1 TTNYPNL
8 TNKDLSELTTLVDA
22 DTTTVNTEKYQIH
35 DQSLKSI
42 LDQAQAWEDAK
53 IAAMD
58 EIGRLSNL
66 NATQISHLKDK
77 VKTSSHSQTETI
89 KNEAIELDKSIQA
102 LKDEALRELKELSKN
117 SSLTTQN
124 MFEASKSANKYK
136 FAEPSLQNVYNQQ
149 LEAAKTLF
157 TKANATKDQVDQAKN
172 NLLSAFNALNGDE
185 KLNALK

>member
-1 TTNYPNL
+1 
-8 TNKDLSELTTLVDA
+8 
-22 DTTTVNTEKYQIH
+22 
-35 DQSLKSI
+35 
-42 LDQAQAWEDAK
+42 
-53 IAAMD
+53 
-58 EIGRLSNL
+58 
-66 NATQISHLKDK
+66 
-77 VKTSSHSQTETI
+77 
-89 KNEAIELDKSIQA
+89 LDKSIQA

-117 SSLTTQN
+117 SSLTAQN